1 MFFSRHQTGVAQS
14 APPPFDVMVQAGDA
28 LVTCLHATTIL
39 LYIGLI
45 LVVFLELRKTRLKVF
60 QRKQDKSAS
69 D

>member
-1 MFFSRHQTGVAQS
+1 
-14 APPPFDVMVQAGDA
+14 MVQAGDA

-45 LVVFLELRKTRLKVF
+45 LFVFLELRKTRLTVF
-60 QRKQDKSAS
+60 QRKQDKSVP